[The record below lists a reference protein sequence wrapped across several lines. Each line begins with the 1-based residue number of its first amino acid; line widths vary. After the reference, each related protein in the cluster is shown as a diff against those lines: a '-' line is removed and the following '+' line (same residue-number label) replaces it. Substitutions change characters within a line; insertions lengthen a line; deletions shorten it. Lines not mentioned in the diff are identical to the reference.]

1 MHVLIGK
8 TGSSVE
14 VDRCTFKGDLKDDG
28 HYIVEKILGDKSNA
42 LKIRSCKFS
51 DDMKK
56 SLDLDKKHDMKL
68 IDLRNMV
75 FNFSND
81 KKKESCSWQFLAS
94 IVVPVFSILL
104 LLIVFAIIKLNRNN
118 NSSC

>member
-8 TGSSVE
+8 TGSSVD

-56 SLDLDKKHDMKL
+56 SLDLDKKHETWCLTSLMIK
-68 IDLRNMV
+68 RKSH
-75 FNFSND
+75 FHGNF
-81 KKKESCSWQFLAS
+81 WHQLLFLFFQFC
-94 IVVPVFSILL
+94 F
-104 LLIVFAIIKLNRNN
+104 F
-118 NSSC
+118 